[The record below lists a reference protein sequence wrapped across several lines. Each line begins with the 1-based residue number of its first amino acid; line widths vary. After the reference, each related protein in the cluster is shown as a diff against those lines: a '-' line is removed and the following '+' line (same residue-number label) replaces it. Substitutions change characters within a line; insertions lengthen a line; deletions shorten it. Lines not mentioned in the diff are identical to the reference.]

1 MTFLALLVGPDP
13 WKGVFEAATKVSS
26 GFALGAF
33 VAVAVVAVIW
43 IGRSKASQQPIP
55 RAAWVILGIAVVIP
69 VVASLLVS
77 LSAPAALHHV
87 TVLIIDKGSPI
98 TDLLVFN
105 SLNIPPKKTE
115 TAFEF
120 DIPDT
125 ALPDDKSVV
134 FYAFKNGRQGNS
146 TVDLRD
152 AKALSIKISLSSENL
167 AVDIMRSPLE
177 IEAESK
183 GKAYFIQSAV
193 MTFDIENVA
202 GKRVLYWRTTYTLR
216 ALKDVDDN
224 MEVFREEYNSD
235 YASPTRWVGTQPEED
250 ISPKGHWYY
259 VKLKMKRG
267 ETKTFVTGADFAY
280 EKAFPDRVAF
290 CKNIPFG
297 AQSDYAVFTDAT
309 VDGDYVGD
317 VVVLVTS
324 HSIKLSP
331 LRGENSGI
339 RLTRNPEC
347 SVQNYPS
354 RASTNQFGTS
364 ISANWYGVKPGE
376 EVGVLYQW

>member
-1 MTFLALLVGPDP
+1 MTSLVLIGPDA

-26 GFALGAF
+26 GFSLGAF

-55 RAAWVILGIAVVIP
+55 RAAWVILGIAIVIP
-69 VVASLLVS
+69 ATASVLVS
-77 LSAPAALHHV
+77 LSSPAALHHV

-125 ALPDDKSVV
+125 ALPDDKNVV

-146 TVDLRD
+146 TVDLSD
-152 AKALSIKISLSSENL
+152 AKSRSIKISLSSENL

-183 GKAYFIQSAV
+183 GKAYFIQAAV

-202 GKRVLYWRTTYTLR
+202 SKRVLYWRTTYTVK
-216 ALKDVDDN
+216 ALKDFDDK

-235 YASPTRWVGTQPEED
+235 YAAPTRWFGTEPEED

-267 ETKTFVTGADFAY
+267 ETKTFVTGADFVY

-297 AQSDYAVFTDAT
+297 ARSDYAVFTDGT
-309 VDGDYVGD
+309 VDGDFVGN

-324 HSIKLSP
+324 HSLKLNP

-339 RLTRNPEC
+339 RLTRNPDC
-347 SVQNYPS
+347 VVQNNPS
-354 RASTNQFGTS
+354 RASSNQFGTS
-364 ISANWYGVKPGE
+364 ISADWYGLKPGE
-376 EVGVLYQW
+376 EVGILYQW

>member
-1 MTFLALLVGPDP
+1 MTSLVLLIGPDA

-55 RAAWVILGIAVVIP
+55 RGLDHIGDCHCHPHRRICAGQSVFSGP
-69 VVASLLVS
+69 
-77 LSAPAALHHV
+77 LHHV
-87 TVLIIDKGSPI
+87 TVLVIDKGSPI

-125 ALPDDKSVV
+125 ALPDDKNVV

-152 AKALSIKISLSSENL
+152 AKSLSIKISLSSENL

-183 GKAYFIQSAV
+183 GKAYFIEAAV

-202 GKRVLYWRTTYTLR
+202 GKRMLYWRTTYAIKALR
-216 ALKDVDDN
+216 DLDEK
-224 MEVFREEYNSD
+224 MEIFREEYNSD
-235 YASPTRWVGTQPEED
+235 YAPPTRWFGTQPEED

-259 VKLKMKRG
+259 VKLRMKRG
-267 ETKTFVTGADFAY
+267 ETKAFTTGADFVY
-280 EKAFPDRVAF
+280 EKPFPDRVAF

-297 AQSDYAVFTDAT
+297 ANPTTPYLQTRPSTAT
-309 VDGDYVGD
+309 MSE
-317 VVVLVTS
+317 TS
-324 HSIKLSP
+324 SSL
-331 LRGENSGI
+331 
-339 RLTRNPEC
+339 
-347 SVQNYPS
+347 
-354 RASTNQFGTS
+354 
-364 ISANWYGVKPGE
+364 
-376 EVGVLYQW
+376 